1 MNVLGYTRRIKFIL
15 EEGVY
20 LKVENRRMGY
30 IRVSSKDQNEERQ
43 VAAMKN
49 NGITERDI
57 FIDKVSGK
65 DFQRENYQLL
75 KRILRPGDILYIHA
89 LDRFGR
95 NKDQIVQEWND
106 ITKNIQ
112 ADIVVL
118 DMPLLDTTQYKDS
131 MGTFIADLV
140 LQILSWMAQEERDR
154 IRKRQREGIDTALQ
168 QGKTFGRPRFPVTE
182 SLREAYLEWK
192 NGEITATQAMKQ
204 ADVKKTTFYKL
215 VKQMDENLT

>member
-1 MNVLGYTRRIKFIL
+1 M
-15 EEGVY
+15 
-20 LKVENRRMGY
+20 ENRQYGY

-43 VAAMKN
+43 VAAMKEK
-49 NGITERDI
+49 GIKKRDI

-65 DFQRENYQLL
+65 DFERDQYQLL
-75 KRILRPGDILYIHA
+75 KRILRPGDVLYIHS

-95 NKDQIVQEWND
+95 NKEEIVKEWNS
-106 ITKNIQ
+106 IIKELR

-154 IRKRQREGIDTALQ
+154 IRKRQREGIALALEK
-168 QGKTFGRPRFPVTE
+168 GKKFGRPKAQITDVFM
-182 SLREAYLEWK
+182 EAYNEWK
-192 NGEITATQAMKQ
+192 AGRITATEAMEKS
-204 ADVKKTTFYKL
+204 DVKKTTFYKL
-215 VKQMDENLT
+215 VKQMEKKPS